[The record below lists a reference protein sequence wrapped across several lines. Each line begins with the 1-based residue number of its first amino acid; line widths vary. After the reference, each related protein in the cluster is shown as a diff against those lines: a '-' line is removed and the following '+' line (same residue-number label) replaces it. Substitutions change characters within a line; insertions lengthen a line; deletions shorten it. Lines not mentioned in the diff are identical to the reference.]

1 MYILSASISLK
12 LFFISEFYKQ
22 FTKFIIIYEKVFE
35 NYYGD
40 VKLVTFETLFS
51 DNTGAKYYVL
61 LLYILLLYCKILVKV
76 RHRWANRLIEI
87 DLLLSRKAFNLLKE
101 TKNQI
106 EKNNLRNTWAISF
119 SSLLNHY

>member
-1 MYILSASISLK
+1 MYILFASISLK

-119 SSLLNHY
+119 SSLLNNY